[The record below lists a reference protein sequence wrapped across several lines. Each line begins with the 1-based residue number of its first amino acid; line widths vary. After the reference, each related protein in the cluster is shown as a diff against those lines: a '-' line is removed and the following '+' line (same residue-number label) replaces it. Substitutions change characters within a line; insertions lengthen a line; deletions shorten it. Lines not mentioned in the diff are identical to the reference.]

1 MKIQTIDIVGL
12 GALGVMYADFFTKKL
27 GKEQVR
33 VLADGE
39 RIERYQKSGITFNG
53 ERCDFNYADAAK

>member
-1 MKIQTIDIVGL
+1 MKIQRIDIVGL

-33 VLADGE
+33 VLADKE
-39 RIERYQKSGITFNG
+39 RVRRYRTETTIGIPFSIIFFVMN
-53 ERCDFNYADAAK
+53 